1 MAGSRARRLLPFL
14 QWPRPTAASLR
25 KDAWAGLSVALVL
38 IPQSLAY
45 ATLAGMPPETGLY
58 AAMLPAVVG
67 ILWGSSSLLA
77 VGPVAL
83 TSLLTSAVLLP
94 LAAAGGS
101 QWVALAI
108 WLAVYS
114 GLIQLAL
121 GVLRLGA
128 IAHVVSDAVITGFIN
143 AAAMIIIL
151 SQIPPLLGL
160 PPMAF
165 NAGWPLEALAALREA
180 PLPVALTSAFGVGA
194 LCLLALQRRYAP
206 RLPGVLLVCVGGIV
220 VSGLGHLAE
229 YGIGTV
235 GTIPQGVPGLQAPP
249 AITAS
254 QHVTLLSGALII
266 ALISFT
272 EAMSS
277 CRILSKKFN
286 TPWSENQELIGQGL
300 AKIASGFSGAFPVSG
315 SFSRSALNAY
325 VGATS
330 GWSALFASVCIFACL
345 LWATGFLFHL
355 PRAILAAII
364 IAPVTGLIN
373 LRAIWRSVRATPA
386 DGLVALATFVATLV
400 STPAL
405 HWGVLGGLAA
415 SACGWAWRRFRPPGI
430 AVIDPAGGA
439 TGDRPAASAG
449 VRRPRRLAR
458 SRSRKQP

>member
-1 MAGSRARRLLPFL
+1 MADSRVRRLLPFL
-14 QWPRPTAASLR
+14 CWPRPTAASLR

-67 ILWGSSSLLA
+67 ILWGSSTLLA

-94 LAAAGGS
+94 LAAPGGS
-101 QWVALAI
+101 QWVSLAI
-108 WLAVYS
+108 WLAIYS
-114 GLIQLAL
+114 GLIQLVL

-128 IAHVVSDAVITGFIN
+128 IAHIVSDSVIAGFIN

-165 NAGWPLEALAALREA
+165 SLDWPLQALAAARES
-180 PLPVALTSAFGVGA
+180 PLQVMLTSAFGLGA
-194 LCLLALQRRYAP
+194 LCLLGLQRRLAP
-206 RLPGVLLVCVGGIV
+206 RLPGVLLVCVGGIA

-229 YGIGTV
+229 HGVAVV
-235 GTIPQGVPGLQAPP
+235 GTIPQGVPGLEAPP
-249 AITAS
+249 GITAS
-254 QHVTLLSGALII
+254 QHLALLSGALIV

-345 LWATGFLFHL
+345 LWATGYLFHL

-364 IAPVTGLIN
+364 IAPVVGLIN
-373 LRAIWRSVRATPA
+373 LRAVLSSVRTEPA
-386 DGLVALATFVATLV
+386 DGLVALATFVATLA
-400 STPAL
+400 STPSL
-405 HWGVLGGLAA
+405 HWGVLAGLAA
-415 SACGWAWRRFRPPGI
+415 SFCSRAWRRFRP
-430 AVIDPAGGA
+430 AKAA
-439 TGDRPAASAG
+439 RP
-449 VRRPRRLAR
+449 
-458 SRSRKQP
+458 

>member
-1 MAGSRARRLLPFL
+1 MAGSRVRRLLPFL
-14 QWPRPTAASLR
+14 QWQRPTAATLR

-58 AAMLPAVVG
+58 AAMLPSVVG

-83 TSLLTSAVLLP
+83 TSLLTSAILLP
-94 LAAAGGS
+94 LAAPGGS

-114 GLIQLAL
+114 GLIQFAL
-121 GVLRLGA
+121 GVLRLGR
-128 IAHVVSDAVITGFIN
+128 IAYVVSDSVVTGFIN

-151 SQIPPLLGL
+151 SQVPPLLGL

-165 NAGWPLEALAALREA
+165 DARWPFEALAALRES
-180 PLPVALTSAFGVGA
+180 PLPVALTSAFGLGA
-194 LCLLALQRRYAP
+194 LCLLTLQRRWAP

-220 VSGLGHLAE
+220 ASSLGHLAE
-229 YGIGTV
+229 YGMGIV
-235 GTIPQGVPGLQAPP
+235 GEIPQGGPDLQVPSG
-249 AITAS
+249 IDAS
-254 QHVTLLSGALII
+254 QHLALLSGALII

-286 TPWSENQELIGQGL
+286 MQWNENQELIGQGL
-300 AKIASGFSGAFPVSG
+300 AKIVSGFSGAFPVSG

-330 GWSALFASVCIFACL
+330 GWSALFASVCVFACL
-345 LWATGFLFHL
+345 LWATDYLFHL
-355 PRAILAAII
+355 PRAVLAAII
-364 IAPVTGLIN
+364 IAPVMGLID
-373 LRAIWRSVRATPA
+373 LRAIWRSVRETPA
-386 DGLVALATFVATLV
+386 EGIVMLTTFVATLA

-405 HWGVLGGLAA
+405 HWGVMAGLAA
-415 SACGWAWRRFRPPGI
+415 SFCSRLHRRWS
-430 AVIDPAGGA
+430 AKAGQDA
-439 TGDRPAASAG
+439 AKDRLTGERDD
-449 VRRPRRLAR
+449 
-458 SRSRKQP
+458 